1 MKTKYLKGLSCVF
14 LSVIFRYSVLK
25 MGKNYY
31 PRVFLKEFKY
41 VVKESKMTKFIN
53 DEFEI
58 TFDETDEKN
67 SDKE

>member
-1 MKTKYLKGLSCVF
+1 MKTKYLKGLKG
-14 LSVIFRYSVLK
+14 LNSVLK

-31 PRVFLKEFKY
+31 PHVFLEEFKY

>member
-1 MKTKYLKGLSCVF
+1 
-14 LSVIFRYSVLK
+14 

-31 PRVFLKEFKY
+31 PHVFLEEFKY